1 MSNNIENG
9 FPSPIASY
17 GMFYGRYVNSVINS
31 AIFKGRYRDGAYPV
45 NITDLLDTLKTLF
58 DRGVG
63 TNLYKNPVRF
73 LDKLEKQGTPCSYFS
88 HPNTLNHLWS
98 GPKTTTGDLEVLEID
113 YNNFVDPTI
122 PMVEKWKAQTQA
134 VTGIKANSIDMLVT
148 NIGHALFARA
158 TYLVSGHLQKFEI
171 CLPGN
176 VWHDVTFNYGII
188 DHLPVF
194 TDFTTKADADFFSAF
209 KMPIDP
215 EGGTQFISVDPES
228 DAVIKASEHYKKL
241 MNKTFTLY
249 GTLDATDTS
258 VSFMFVSAKYSA
270 TDLVLK
276 NPITTSFNSTA
287 CIAMEQFD
295 QVKDKEI
302 FDKLYGNKIISRHLC
317 FKVIDSPDMAPHLFE
332 DYVERKEFLK
342 ELPKYGFI
350 SYVSNG
356 YSAQVVKSYR
366 PESIGSHCSFVAPN
380 TMLFGSVIDTKD
392 SIKVIDTSINVVS
405 KILDTFVIP
414 RGLTNRQKPEQYTE
428 EVKQFLAD
436 NSGLFLQFPDLPG
449 GAAPTTNK
457 QGDPLGAFD
466 MYQITQN
473 QHTEERFRNKSI
485 RYSTGALL
493 SDVVRHYPL
502 TNANVSVQLAVQ
514 PYGAKLPDI
523 YEAAFST
530 SMDYDRYEYTVLPE
544 TDGTYLHGALTP
556 QTKCICGRTI
566 EDHIQ
571 QSCEFSEGEWK
582 LSSYRS
588 NNVVAIHFLTNL
600 RDEIT
605 KGNTKFNN
613 IVEINFLWLETALS
627 YLLDIRTAALID
639 PKVAAVV
646 KEIFMLASDLTLPS
660 ICIYGEIEELKA
672 FTRQK
677 DEPIVYDSFR
687 SLMSKEDEIPDVESI
702 FSMTKRKLGEYLK
715 ASKKTKPLLLGDKI
729 IATSDNYEFIVY
741 LLKYVRGVRISQFF
755 TKEASFK
762 SGNMLNDSKLR
773 EAIMATITHPL
784 NVLQAGARFGV
795 IYDLL
800 CQSQAEGDLTI
811 KALELIYGELDKCIY
826 NPLIT
831 QEV

>member
-1 MSNNIENG
+1 MSNNTENG
-9 FPSPIASY
+9 FPSPIATY
-17 GMFYGRYVNSVINS
+17 GMYYGRYVNAVINS

-45 NITDLLDTLKTLF
+45 NITGLLNTLKTLF
-58 DRGVG
+58 DQGVG

-73 LDKLEKQGTPCSYFS
+73 LDKLKKQGKPCSYFS

-113 YNNFVDPTI
+113 YNNFVDPTVS
-122 PMVEKWKAQTQA
+122 MVEKWRAQTQA

-148 NIGHALFARA
+148 NIGHSLFARA

-209 KMPIDP
+209 KKPLDP
-215 EGGTQFISVDPES
+215 DGGTQFISVDPES
-228 DAVIKASEHYKKL
+228 DAVIKASEQYEKL

-249 GTLDATDTS
+249 GTLEATDVS
-258 VSFMFVSAKYSA
+258 VGFMFVSAKYSA

-302 FDKLYGNKIISRHLC
+302 FDKLYGTKIISRHLC

-332 DYVERKEFLK
+332 DFVERKEFLK

-356 YSAQVVKSYR
+356 YSYYVAKSYG
-366 PESIGSHCSFVAPN
+366 PENIGSHCSIVAPN
-380 TMLFGSVIDTKD
+380 TMLFGSVIDTND
-392 SIKVIDTSINVVS
+392 SIKVIDTSIKVVS

-414 RGLTNRQKPEQYTE
+414 RNMVNQQKPEQYSE
-428 EVKQFLAD
+428 EVKQYYAN
-436 NSGLFLQFPDLPG
+436 NSGLFLQFPDLPSEG
-449 GAAPTTNK
+449 VPRKRT
-457 QGDPLGAFD
+457 QGDPIGAFD

-473 QHTEERFRNKSI
+473 QHPEERFRNKSI
-485 RYSTGALL
+485 RYSTGALQNE
-493 SDVVRHYPL
+493 VVRHYPL

-514 PYGAKLPDI
+514 SYGSKLPDI

-530 SMDYDRYEYTVLPE
+530 SMDYDRYAYTVMPE
-544 TDGTYLHGALTP
+544 DDGTYLHGALTT

-571 QSCEFSEGEWK
+571 QSCEYSEGEWK
-582 LSSYRS
+582 LSNYRS
-588 NNVVAIHFLTNL
+588 NNVVAIYFLSNL

-627 YLLDIRTAALID
+627 YLLDIRTAALTD
-639 PKVAAVV
+639 SKVASVV

-677 DEPIVYDSFR
+677 DEPIVYYSFR
-687 SLMSKEDEIPDVESI
+687 SVMSKEDEIPDVESI

-715 ASKKTKPLLLGDKI
+715 ASKNPKPLLLGDKI

-762 SGNMLNDSKLR
+762 SGSLLDDRKLR
-773 EAIMATITHPL
+773 QAIMATITHPL

-795 IYDLL
+795 LYELL

-811 KALELIYGELDKCIY
+811 KALELIYTELDKCIF